1 MYLSLM
7 ANISFNSVSKKYGKN
22 ITAVS
27 DISFEVKAGEL
38 LILCGP
44 SGCGKSTVLRMLAG
58 LEDISSGEISVDDVV
73 INQVAPKD
81 RDIAM
86 VFQNYAIYPHM
97 TVFDNIAFSL
107 KLRKVSKDEI
117 KNRVERTAETL
128 GLKHL
133 LDRKPKTLSGGQRQR
148 IAMGRAI
155 VREPA
160 IYLFDEPLS
169 NLDAKMRTELRK
181 EILQIHNNFDATMVY
196 VTHDQI
202 EAMTLGD
209 RICVMNEGVIE
220 QIDPP
225 HQIFDYPKTL
235 FVAQFIGT
243 PPMNTFKGTLLLENN
258 QVLFSSNSIKCPLN
272 EEKTDMLRNHIN
284 KEVYL
289 GIRPSHL
296 SIAEDHEINIIEGSL
311 EVSEM
316 LGDEVLI
323 HAKSEDG
330 SFSCKVD
337 PQKVNNL
344 NNNLLRFSFNI
355 DKAHIFDAASGE
367 NLTIPNNI

>member
-1 MYLSLM
+1 
-7 ANISFNSVSKKYGKN
+7 
-22 ITAVS
+22 
-27 DISFEVKAGEL
+27 
-38 LILCGP
+38 
-44 SGCGKSTVLRMLAG
+44 
-58 LEDISSGEISVDDVV
+58 
-73 INQVAPKD
+73 
-81 RDIAM
+81 
-86 VFQNYAIYPHM
+86 M

-117 KNRVERTAETL
+117 RNRVESTAETL

-181 EILQIHNNFDATMVY
+181 EILQIHNDFDATMVY

-225 HQIFDYPKTL
+225 HQFLIIQKHFL
-235 FVAQFIGT
+235 
-243 PPMNTFKGTLLLENN
+243 
-258 QVLFSSNSIKCPLN
+258 
-272 EEKTDMLRNHIN
+272 
-284 KEVYL
+284 
-289 GIRPSHL
+289 SH
-296 SIAEDHEINIIEGSL
+296 
-311 EVSEM
+311 
-316 LGDEVLI
+316 
-323 HAKSEDG
+323 
-330 SFSCKVD
+330 
-337 PQKVNNL
+337 
-344 NNNLLRFSFNI
+344 NLLV
-355 DKAHIFDAASGE
+355 
-367 NLTIPNNI
+367 LLQ

>member
-1 MYLSLM
+1 M
-7 ANISFNSVSKKYGKN
+7 ANILFNSVSKKYVNN
-22 ITAVS
+22 ITAVN

-133 LDRKPKTLSGGQRQR
+133 LGRKPKTLSGGQRQR

-181 EILQIHNNFDATMVY
+181 EILQIHNDFDATMVY

-243 PPMNTFKGTLLLENN
+243 PPMNTFKGKLLLENN

-296 SIAEDHEINIIEGSL
+296 SIAEDHETNIIEGSL

-344 NNNLLRFSFNI
+344 KNNLLRFSINI
-355 DKAHIFDAASGE
+355 TKAHIFDADSGE
-367 NLTIPNNI
+367 NLTIPTNI

>member
-1 MYLSLM
+1 M
-7 ANISFNSVSKKYGKN
+7 ANISFKSVSKKYGKN

-27 DISFEVKAGEL
+27 DISFEIKTGEL

-58 LEDISSGEISVDDVV
+58 LEDISSGEISVNDVV
-73 INQVAPKD
+73 VNQVAPKD

-107 KLRKVSKDEI
+107 KLRKISKNEI
-117 KNRVERTAETL
+117 KTRVERTAETL
-128 GLKHL
+128 GLKEL

-181 EILQIHNNFDATMVY
+181 EILQIHHNFDATMVY

-209 RICVMNEGVIE
+209 QICVMNKGVIE
-220 QIDPP
+220 QIGPP
-225 HQIFDYPKTL
+225 HQIFNYPKTL

-243 PPMNTFKGTLLLENN
+243 PPMNTFKGKLLLENE
-258 QVLFSSNSIKCPLN
+258 QAQFHGNSIRCPLN
-272 EEKTDMLRNHIN
+272 KEKTDMLRNYIN

-289 GIRPSHL
+289 AIRPSHISL
-296 SIAEDHEINIIEGSL
+296 AEDHEINIIEGSL

-323 HAKSEDG
+323 HAKSADG

-337 PQKVNNL
+337 PQKASNL
-344 NNNLLRFSFNI
+344 NNNLLRFAINL
-355 DKAHIFDAASGE
+355 DKAHIFDAVSGE
-367 NLTIPNNI
+367 NLTIPNDI

>member
-1 MYLSLM
+1 M
-7 ANISFNSVSKKYGKN
+7 AKISFNSVSKKYGKN

-27 DISFEVKAGEL
+27 NISFEIKAGEL

-58 LEDISSGEISVDDVV
+58 LEDISSGEVRIDDVV

-117 KNRVERTAETL
+117 KNRVERTAGTL

-181 EILQIHNNFDATMVY
+181 EILQIHNEFDATMVY

-258 QVLFSSNSIKCPLN
+258 QVLFSSNSVTCSLN
-272 EEKTDMLRNHIN
+272 EEKTEMLRNHIN
-284 KEVYL
+284 NEVYL

-355 DKAHIFDAASGE
+355 DKVHIFDAASGE